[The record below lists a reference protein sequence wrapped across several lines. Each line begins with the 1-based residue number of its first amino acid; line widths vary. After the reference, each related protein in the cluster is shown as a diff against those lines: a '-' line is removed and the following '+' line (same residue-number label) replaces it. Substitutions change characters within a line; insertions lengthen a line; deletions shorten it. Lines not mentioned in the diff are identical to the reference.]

1 MFLNM
6 VADLTAKAISS
17 ELSKC
22 VKDLILLVEQSSFCE
37 DDLIK
42 FRLDWLFSIVVRYL
56 DCIPAGEA
64 VLSLLRQAAV
74 LLIADSDD
82 VHCPKSSI
90 STGAEILLSG
100 QWGRPR
106 FLISKDK
113 LEFLLDMKFTSSLDL
128 NFFLSLPS
136 SAMLNRPRC
145 QYC

>member
-6 VADLTAKAISS
+6 SADLTAEAISS

-42 FRLDWLFSIVVRYL
+42 FHLDWLFGIVVRYL
-56 DCIPAGEA
+56 DFIPAGEA

-74 LLIADSDD
+74 LFADSDD
-82 VHCPKSSI
+82 VHCPKSSV

-100 QWGRPR
+100 QRGRPR
-106 FLISKDK
+106 FFISKDK